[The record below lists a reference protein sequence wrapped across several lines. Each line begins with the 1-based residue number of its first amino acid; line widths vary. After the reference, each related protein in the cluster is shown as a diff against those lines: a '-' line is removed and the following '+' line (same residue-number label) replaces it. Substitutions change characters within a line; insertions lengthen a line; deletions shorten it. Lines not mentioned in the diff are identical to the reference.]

1 MNDHA
6 TIKITSNLY
15 EEKIV
20 INKPGIEIRPKEK
33 GGEVTIKQNSEPCFV
48 IDVGEHNVCSLH
60 NLRILLKAPD
70 SNNPETQVEEE
81 ESVSNFEKAG
91 SEICM
96 REFFGLGKNNGHST
110 ANSTSFFAE
119 PKPYKHLSI
128 ILVKSGT
135 LKLHDCNFSL
145 DGVENDTTRKVPCIT
160 VLMGARVEMHNC
172 KLKGDRTNDANTAGI
187 VAVNAD
193 VLIEKCDF

>member
-96 REFFGLGKNNGHST
+96 REFFGLGKNSGH
-110 ANSTSFFAE
+110 
-119 PKPYKHLSI
+119 
-128 ILVKSGT
+128 
-135 LKLHDCNFSL
+135 
-145 DGVENDTTRKVPCIT
+145 
-160 VLMGARVEMHNC
+160 
-172 KLKGDRTNDANTAGI
+172 
-187 VAVNAD
+187 
-193 VLIEKCDF
+193 